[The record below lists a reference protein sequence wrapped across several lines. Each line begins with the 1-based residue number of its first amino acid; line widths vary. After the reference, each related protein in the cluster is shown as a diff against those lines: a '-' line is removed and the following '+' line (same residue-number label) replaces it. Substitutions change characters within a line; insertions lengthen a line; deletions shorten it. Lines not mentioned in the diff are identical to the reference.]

1 MIIMPVKE
9 GENIERALKKFKRKY
24 ERTGSMPEGVSA
36 RKVFNKCIEMKVAAV
51 IGDAFYPNGKTDRSM
66 RVNYSNMPDERI
78 IEGIKRMA
86 KAIKECM

>member
-1 MIIMPVKE
+1 
-9 GENIERALKKFKRKY
+9 
-24 ERTGSMPEGVSA
+24 
-36 RKVFNKCIEMKVAAV
+36 MKVAAV